1 MRVNR
6 VDRVPPSM
14 PINTI
19 PLLQEGVRGRPR
31 LPPLPSQMRHPQQRR
46 LQRGK
51 THERPYA
58 ASRSSYVA
66 AKFIS

>member
-31 LPPLPSQMRHPQQRR
+31 FPR
-46 LQRGK
+46 LLAKCATQSNYGFD
-51 THERPYA
+51 A
-58 ASRSSYVA
+58 ASCVNGIVTLPETPSSPHNT
-66 AKFIS
+66 